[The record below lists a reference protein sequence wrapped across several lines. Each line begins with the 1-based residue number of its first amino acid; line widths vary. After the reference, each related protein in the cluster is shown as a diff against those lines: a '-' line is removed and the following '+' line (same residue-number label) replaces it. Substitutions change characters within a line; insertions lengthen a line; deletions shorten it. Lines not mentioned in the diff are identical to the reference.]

1 MSHFLQRL
9 ASSVMKP
16 TGPASQPALLPLLGS
31 IYTPLGFDASGEQA
45 TPIEAAESVAPAARE
60 LVARPETESRRASSI
75 LHGDSA
81 ESKNSSTQGESAE
94 SHLPVARTQDLMRPE
109 IASRCEP
116 LFPPEKAEIGSRDV
130 SDSIPAS
137 RRGIDH
143 DSDDSAVTLLPHAHE
158 TERAKIFAQDDRPL
172 IPPAKPVAIAGQA
185 LVRQPAGGGKV
196 RAANREAARQS
207 GQPGREPDEISIH
220 IGRIEVAAAPQ
231 PVVRPA
237 PAPARRSVNLDEYLR
252 RGNGRAR

>member
-9 ASSVMKP
+9 ASSVTKP
-16 TGPASQPALLPLLGS
+16 TGPAGQPALRPLLGS
-31 IYTPLGFDASGEQA
+31 IYTPQSFDATGEQA
-45 TPIEAAESVAPAARE
+45 MPVEATESVAPAARE
-60 LVARPETESRRASSI
+60 FVARPERESRAAISI
-75 LHGDSA
+75 AHGDPA
-81 ESKNSSTQGESAE
+81 ESESSSTQGESAE
-94 SHLPVARTQDLMRPE
+94 SHLPAARTHDPLRPE
-109 IASRCEP
+109 IAPRREA
-116 LFPPEKAEIGSRDV
+116 LFPLEGIRSSDV

-143 DSDDSAVTLLPHAHE
+143 SSDDRTVTLLPQAHE
-158 TERAKIFAQDDRPL
+158 GARAKIFAQDDRPL
-172 IPPAKPVAIAGQA
+172 IPPAKPATSAGQTLA
-185 LVRQPAGGGKV
+185 RQLAGGSKV

-207 GQPGREPDEISIH
+207 GQSGREPDEISIH
-220 IGRIEVAAAPQ
+220 IGRIEVTAAPQ